1 MTEQERKERFAT
13 AIVGLFESYRQK
25 ASDALLRIWFQALG
39 DIPPDVLDAAVVQAI
54 QKLKFMPTVAE
65 LRELAGTGG
74 GSFEAM
80 AERAWQQFT
89 EAVRRLGPDKSVNF
103 QDGVINAVIRHHGGW
118 QRVCD
123 LPRDEFDKWLR
134 KDFIATYV
142 RLCRDGCPE
151 ELRRYHAGHY
161 EIENTRWIGRTLP
174 NGGTYRLGMF
184 GSEVVAVEANGYQPA
199 LPAPEPQQ
207 RLAASAAGEFGADIK
222 RISQQ

>member
-1 MTEQERKERFAT
+1 MKNPRVVNAVAMLCEAFNRKPTDATFAAYEIGLNGIGEDHVERA
-13 AIVGLFESYRQK
+13 
-25 ASDALLRIWFQALG
+25 
-39 DIPPDVLDAAVVQAI
+39 AAVALQRC
-54 QKLKFMPTVAE
+54 KFMPTPAE

-74 GSFEAM
+74 GSFESM

-89 EAVRRLGPDKSVNF
+89 EAVRRLGPDKSVSF

-151 ELRRYHAGHY
+151 ELRRYHAGSF
-161 EIENTRWIGRTLP
+161 EMENTRWIGRTLP
-174 NGGTYRLGMF
+174 GGGTYALGMF
-184 GSEVVAVEANGYQPA
+184 GSEVVAVEAKGYQPA

-207 RLAASAAGEFGADIK
+207 RLAGSIADQLGVDIK

>member
-1 MTEQERKERFAT
+1 MKNPRVVNAVAMLCEAFNRKPTDATFAAYEIGLNGISEDGVERA
-13 AIVGLFESYRQK
+13 
-25 ASDALLRIWFQALG
+25 
-39 DIPPDVLDAAVVQAI
+39 AAVALQRC
-54 QKLKFMPTVAE
+54 KFMPTPAE

-89 EAVRRLGPDKSVNF
+89 EAVRCLGPDKSVNF

-184 GSEVVAVEANGYQPA
+184 GSEVVAVEASGYKPA

-207 RLAASAAGEFGADIK
+207 RLAASAAGEFGAEIK

>member
-1 MTEQERKERFAT
+1 MNDQERKERFAA

-25 ASDALLRIWFQALG
+25 ASEGLLRIWYEALA
-39 DIPPDVLDAAVVQAI
+39 DVSPAALDRAVVQAI

-74 GSFEAM
+74 GSFESM

-89 EAVRRLGPDKSVNF
+89 EAVRSHGPDKSVNF

-123 LPRDEFDKWLR
+123 LPREEFDKWLR

-151 ELRRYHAGHY
+151 DLRRYHAGHF
-161 EIENTRWIGRTLP
+161 EMENTAWIGRELP
-174 NGGTYRLGMF
+174 GGGTYRLGMY
-184 GSEVVAVEANGYQPA
+184 GSEVVAVEAKGYQPA

-207 RLAASAAGEFGADIK
+207 RLAGTAAQQFGLDLK
-222 RISQQ
+222 RIERQ